1 MWWGSLLAPRTQL
14 APEQVRVLPVGEQ
27 WNESA
32 REFAENLEQAGIRTS
47 VEARDTL
54 GYRIRDAETLKI
66 PYMGVIGER
75 ETTNGTVAVRSR
87 GIGKKQE
94 VMDRS
99 SFIDRILDE
108 IQNKSLG

>member
-1 MWWGSLLAPRTQL
+1 MCIRD
-14 APEQVRVLPVGEQ
+14 R
-27 WNESA
+27 
-32 REFAENLEQAGIRTS
+32 RTS

-75 ETTNGTVAVRSR
+75 EATNGTVAVRSR

-94 VMDRS
+94 VMERS
-99 SFIDRILDE
+99 SFIDRVLDE